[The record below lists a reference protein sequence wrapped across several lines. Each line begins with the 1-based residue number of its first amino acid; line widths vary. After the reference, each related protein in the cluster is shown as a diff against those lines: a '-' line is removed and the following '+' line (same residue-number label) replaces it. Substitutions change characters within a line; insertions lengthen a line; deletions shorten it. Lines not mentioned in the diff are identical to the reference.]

1 LAFFLERVSPAP
13 RRDAALRAHAPSP
26 SKLNPRANTKNAKKT
41 QGSETTSYTATWAL
55 GLLATHPS
63 TQSALARE
71 LAGAGL
77 APSTDSSA
85 AAAATPP
92 RAFDWAD
99 LNKLPYLNAV
109 IKETLRLYS
118 PASLGSSREA
128 VRDVEVCFMR
138 ARV

>member
-1 LAFFLERVSPAP
+1 MFGFFLSACLLL
-13 RRDAALRAHAPSP
+13 RDATRLFERTHHPPQSSTLARTP
-26 SKLNPRANTKNAKKT
+26 KTQKKT

-85 AAAATPP
+85 AAATP

-128 VRDVEVCFMR
+128 VRDVEVCMC